1 MELIESNR
9 ETHIPV
15 FYRHRDAGRLD
26 RIWNST
32 DEPPSVD
39 AVRALVD
46 TAPTGSS
53 IVLGGGEPT
62 LRTDLPE
69 LITSL
74 GAKTVLAS
82 DGLVFHKPKIVQHL
96 VECGLGAVRL
106 PLHTARADAY
116 DWLTGIPGSHRRIR
130 LALQCCTTLG
140 IDVSAEV
147 TLTRPT
153 TPYLEETVAW
163 LVRDGV
169 KTIRFRML
177 RRRGPAT
184 MEYITLAPRL
194 GLLEPSLE
202 AAIQLGLR
210 HGIQIEVEG
219 LPHCA
224 IPRFPEV
231 HVPTPTWMVPK
242 GIATPH
248 LDRVV
253 DDHASPQGCAP
264 CLPGCNGK
272 PYEYVQL
279 FGWTE
284 FSTETDSPRDEIAPI
299 EPPRSGDAVQPPPPA
314 VDRSNG
320 LRAR

>member
-1 MELIESNR
+1 MEPIESNK

-32 DEPPSVD
+32 DEAPSMDV
-39 AVRALVD
+39 VRALVEA
-46 TAPTGSS
+46 APTASP

-74 GAKTVLAS
+74 RAQTVLAT
-82 DGLVFHKPKIVQHL
+82 DGLVFHEPKIVQHL
-96 VECGLGAVRL
+96 VECGLSAVRL
-106 PLHTARADAY
+106 PLHTARSDAY

-130 LALQCCTTLG
+130 LALKCCTTLG

-163 LVRDGV
+163 LVRFGV
-169 KTIRFRML
+169 KSVRFRML

-210 HGIQIEVEG
+210 HGLQIEVEG

-231 HVPTPTWMVPK
+231 HVPTPRWMAPE
-242 GIATPH
+242 GIELPS
-248 LDRVV
+248 LDMAV
-253 DDHASPQGCAP
+253 DDHASPRGCTP
-264 CLPGCNGK
+264 CVP
-272 PYEYVQL
+272 
-279 FGWTE
+279 
-284 FSTETDSPRDEIAPI
+284 
-299 EPPRSGDAVQPPPPA
+299 
-314 VDRSNG
+314 
-320 LRAR
+320 